1 MPTIRIL
8 LVLVPAFFI
17 ASALLPDAAA
27 FAQGAQNDET
37 DQQFL
42 SRMLSRLSRSERR
55 AEELEKLAR
64 QKMGMGSSS
73 GSGMGVGVDIGTS
86 GSYDRTTSRPMNSDV
101 QSIRLELRS
110 LRKKIGKDTERMG
123 DEFRSR
129 DNEEFDRD
137 YWEGYVRRLERDLDE
152 MDRDLRRL

>member
-17 ASALLPDAAA
+17 ATALLPDAAA
-27 FAQGAQNDET
+27 FAQGAQNNET

-42 SRMLSRLSRSERR
+42 SRMQSRLSRSERR
-55 AEELEKLAR
+55 VENLEKLTR
-64 QKMGMGSSS
+64 QKMGTNTGSRD
-73 GSGMGVGVDIGTS
+73 GIGIETS
-86 GSYDRTTSRPMNSDV
+86 GTYGTTSRNPMSSDL
-101 QSIRLELRS
+101 QRMRLELRS
-110 LRKKIGKDTERMG
+110 MRKKIGKDTERMG
-123 DEFRSR
+123 EEFRSR